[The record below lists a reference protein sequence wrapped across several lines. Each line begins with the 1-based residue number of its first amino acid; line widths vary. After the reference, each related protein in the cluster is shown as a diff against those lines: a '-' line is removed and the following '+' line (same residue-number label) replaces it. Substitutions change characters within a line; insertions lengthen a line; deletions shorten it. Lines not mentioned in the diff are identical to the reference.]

1 MAPRFGG
8 AYVDCSGSADGSASG
23 PLHSVQFKTSGG
35 NSSGSVNLQYRKNA
49 SRLMLTGAMWI
60 SGAIHAD
67 NYYIKNRMELN
78 VTGNTFF
85 GDDNTDIHVRTG
97 SLSVSNTSDV
107 RILNVDNSTQTVS
120 VRAFKGMYTGVSTTS
135 ATASVP
141 SYILGV
147 TQTNNVN
154 ILIPSASTYG
164 AGAVLLVKDEVASR
178 GGKNITL
185 HARTGYTI
193 DNSLTYVLTGS
204 MPAISLYSNGT
215 NWFVF

>member
-1 MAPRFGG
+1 MAKFGW
-8 AYVDCSGSADGSASG
+8 AYVDCSGSADGAASG

-35 NSSGSVNLQYRKNA
+35 NSSGSVNFLYRKNA
-49 SRLMLTGAMWI
+49 GRLMLSGAMFI

-85 GDDNTDIHVRTG
+85 GNDNTDRHVRTG
-97 SLSVSNTSDV
+97 SLSVSNISNV
-107 RILNVDNSTQTVS
+107 KILDVDNSSQTVS
-120 VRAFKGMYTGVSTTS
+120 VRAFKGMYTGVSAKS
-135 ATASVP
+135 ITASVP

-147 TQTNNVN
+147 TQVDNVN
-154 ILIPSASTYG
+154 ILIPSASVYG

-178 GGKNITL
+178 GGKSITL